1 MTSIDQQLTD
11 AAIRYFA
18 LLQAGTPTSITAF
31 VQDYAPALR
40 DELAAYLQ
48 FILAT
53 GQPVGATALTADE
66 QAAIDRSRQRGLAR
80 IAARLQPTTR
90 SLTAIRNERRLSTGR
105 LAHVVNLPVEVL
117 LRIERG
123 AVILATIP
131 DKLIDR
137 LAAALGASAAGVRAM
152 LATPIAATGTRLSAQ
167 DGTIRAEETPISFVE
182 AIARSQATPEQRA
195 EWASDSND
203 ETRS

>member
-31 VQDYAPALR
+31 VQDYAPALQ
-40 DELAAYLQ
+40 DELATYLQ

-53 GQPVGATALTADE
+53 GQPGGVVALTADE
-66 QAAIDRSRQRGLAR
+66 QAAVDRSRQRGQER
-80 IAARLQPTTR
+80 IAARLQPPSR
-90 SLTAIRNERRLSTGR
+90 SLTAMRNERRLSTGR
-105 LAHVVNLPVEVL
+105 LAQMVNLPTEVL

-123 AVILATIP
+123 AVMLATIP
-131 DKLIDR
+131 DKLIVR
-137 LAAALGASAAGVRAM
+137 LAAALGASAAGMRAM
-152 LATPIAATGTRLSAQ
+152 LATPIAGIETRLSAQ
-167 DGTIRAEETPISFVE
+167 DGTAYAEETPISFEE
-182 AIARSQATPEQRA
+182 AITRSRATPEQRA